1 MDKMTETSVQLDN
14 QHHITLSDV
23 HSHEDEAAVH
33 EGLSAFNRAIVGD
46 EHYQPLN
53 LYIRDENGAIKGG
66 LLGVTYWGWCY
77 VSIVW
82 IHEDLRGNGYGRR
95 LLQIAQ
101 EEATRRGCRG
111 MHLDTMSF
119 QALPF
124 YEKLGFTVYGQIDD
138 FIARHTRYYL
148 QKRL

>member
-1 MDKMTETSVQLDN
+1 MTEYRFELDS
-14 QHHITLSDV
+14 QHHITLSDQ
-23 HSHEDEAAVH
+23 HSQEDEAVVH
-33 EGLSAFNRAIVGD
+33 EGLSAFNHAVVGS
-46 EHYQPLN
+46 EHYQPFN
-53 LYIRDENGAIKGG
+53 LYIRDENGAIMGG

-82 IHEDLRGNGYGRR
+82 VHDLLRGKGCGRR
-95 LLQIAQ
+95 LLQIAE
-101 EEATRRGCRG
+101 EEAIRRGCRG

-124 YEKLGFTVYGQIDD
+124 YQKLGFTVYGQIDD
-138 FIARHTRYYL
+138 FVDGHTRFYL